1 MKKGSKSYSKFY
13 LPQDLALSRICYGY
27 GKNIY
32 KMDEIGKR
40 KMTNFANGANIKL
53 GHCLNGVEDIM
64 QTLSLVN
71 GVIDEDL

>member
-1 MKKGSKSYSKFY
+1 
-13 LPQDLALSRICYGY
+13 
-27 GKNIY
+27 
-32 KMDEIGKR
+32 MDEIGKR